1 MIKIKIVESM
11 QTKQKDS
18 NVVAKIVV
26 IDNKNRV
33 LMLTRSNYH
42 KKYAG
47 ELDLPGG
54 HLKENEP
61 LNKGLKREVKEE
73 TGLDIEKA
81 VFFKT
86 IKNKH
91 FYFVK
96 YNSQPIK
103 LSDEHVDYRFYK
115 KKELNPEKTFEKIA
129 IEVLEKIE
137 NE

>member
-1 MIKIKIVESM
+1 MINIKIVKSM
-11 QTKQKDS
+11 QAKQEDS
-18 NVVAKIVV
+18 DVVAKIVI
-26 IDNKNRV
+26 IDNENRV
-33 LMLTRSNYH
+33 LMLTRSDYH

-73 TGLDIEKA
+73 TGLDISQA
-81 VFFKT
+81 VFYKK

-91 FYFVK
+91 FYYAK
-96 YNSQPIK
+96 YDSQPIK
-103 LSDEHVDYRFYK
+103 LSDEHVDYGFYK

-129 IEVLEKIE
+129 IEVLEKVE